1 MSAGVELQLNEVSC
15 TKAVDGNAFPRGLQE
30 YPFSIGRPSAWIPSQ
45 SFFRFKLTLA
55 KYAGGLPTTPSYLT
69 DQVAFAENVCSTLYT
84 NASFRAGGQ
93 DVSSIM
99 SYIPQAAQAKM
110 RLNKSLGWQ
119 KSVGNGCYMV
129 DADFKDRSEKT
140 SSGPFNV
147 GYNSDSYVAG
157 IGTSATTAAVAAATG
172 VVTFA
177 TGGPNIV
184 AAGVVPSDILVLNGK
199 PYAIGVVTN
208 GTTMTLALGAGAVA
222 ADIAAT
228 TNWYILKSSADED
241 QGKNSIYVLWQP
253 PIAIFDHNGPLGAGD
268 YKFSMMPNAD
278 YIKAGIESLG
288 AITTGTA
295 NGNFNLIVDDVKFY
309 VATIK
314 TSIPSSVQTLKM
326 IECQIDSKV
335 AQGGTTATYQ
345 FQIPPSTVALTLWL
359 QANEAGT
366 DTQYSPTS
374 FRATNKSERSMSAVQ
389 ITYGNVSKPNTKWSA
404 EFNNDVNYLQQR
416 YFDTYR
422 ECDLLN
428 NQGGIE
434 TFRDY
439 LNRGM
444 MVHYSFLRDSEDRST
459 TCQLS
464 VTCAALPA
472 NTRVYLASWY
482 SRVCSITTQEGSV
495 VEVRGL
501 SV

>member
-15 TKAVDGNAFPRGLQE
+15 TKAVDGASFPRGLQE
-30 YPFSIGRPSAWIPSQ
+30 YPFSIGRPSGWIPNQ
-45 SFFRFKLTLA
+45 SFFRFKITLA
-55 KYAGGLPTTPSYLT
+55 KYAGGNPVAPSYLT
-69 DQVAFAENVCSTLYT
+69 DQVALAENVCSTLYT

-129 DADFKDRSEKT
+129 DADFKERSKT
-140 SSGPFNV
+140 ISSGPFNV
-147 GYNSDSYVAG
+147 GYDSDSYVAG

-172 VVTFA
+172 IVTFA
-177 TGGPNIV
+177 TGGPDIQV
-184 AAGVVPSDILVLNGK
+184 AGVAPGDIFVLDGK
-199 PYAIGVVTN
+199 PYEIGVVTDA
-208 GTTMTLALGAGAVA
+208 THLTLALGAGAVA
-222 ADIAAT
+222 ANIAAQ
-228 TNWYILKSSADED
+228 TNWYILKSSANED
-241 QGKNSIYVLWQP
+241 QGKNSVYVLWQP
-253 PIAIFDHNGPLGAGD
+253 PIAIFDHQGVLGAGD
-268 YKFSMMPNAD
+268 YKFSLMPNAD
-278 YIKAGIESLG
+278 FVKAGIESLG
-288 AITTGTA
+288 AITTGVA

-309 VATIK
+309 AATLK
-314 TSIPSSVQTLKM
+314 TSIPSSVQTLKL

-335 AQGGTTATYQ
+335 AQGNTTGTYQ
-345 FQIPPSTVALTLWL
+345 FQIPPSSVALTVWL

-374 FRATNKSERSMSAVQ
+374 FRATDKSERGMTAIQ

-404 EFNNDVNYLQQR
+404 EFTAGANYLQQR

-428 NQGGIE
+428 NPGGIE

-444 MVHYSFLRDSEDRST
+444 MVHYSFLRDSQDRST

-464 VTCAALPA
+464 VSVGVLPA
-472 NTRVYLASWY
+472 NTRVYLCSWY
-482 SRVCSITTQEGSV
+482 SRVVELTTSEGSV